1 MSAIRSAQ
9 AAAQGSVPELR
20 FAVEGASGLEYAA
33 VPTLKFALRIE
44 AVSGHPVRS
53 ILLCTLTFV
62 ISRRNPAWMPRRNT
76 SWPCASRKAISRRA
90 TGWPVPT
97 CGWSSPSPV
106 PPFGDSTVVDLLAPC
121 TYDLE
126 VTATRYFAALKD
138 GVIPLEFL
146 FSGSVFFAT
155 AAGALQTTRIAWDSE
170 VDYRLP
176 VGIWK
181 ETMNRHFP
189 GSAWLRL
196 GSESFDRL
204 CAYKARHAFESW
216 EKTIE
221 SLLDQEGSR

>member
-1 MSAIRSAQ
+1 
-9 AAAQGSVPELR
+9 
-20 FAVEGASGLEYAA
+20 VEGASGLEYAA

-53 ILLCTLTFV
+53 ILLDAQIQIAARQRGYDPGAQEQLLELFGTPERWGDTLRTLPWLRTTLV
-62 ISRRNPAWMPRRNT
+62 
-76 SWPCASRKAISRRA
+76 
-90 TGWPVPT
+90 
-97 CGWSSPSPV
+97 V
-106 PPFGDSTVVDLLAPC
+106 PPFRDATVVDLLVPC

-204 CAYKARHAFESW
+204 CAYKARHALESW